1 MNLEIFSKRLKEL
14 MEMEGES
21 IRSLSIK
28 MGVDRTSI
36 RYWLKGIYFPKYD
49 ALIKL
54 SAFFN
59 VSVDYLVGLEEN
71 MDSAASFKDCE
82 EISAAEISEKF
93 VKKLGAYMTEKNL
106 TIYAMS
112 KELDIDQKAFT
123 KWLRNGSMPS
133 VVALIKLAR
142 LMHVPIHTLLG
153 RE

>member
-1 MNLEIFSKRLKEL
+1 MNLEIFSKRLKEQ

-28 MGVDRTSI
+28 IGVDRTSI
-36 RYWLKGIYFPKYD
+36 RYWLKGIFFPKLE

-59 VSVDYLVGLEEN
+59 VSIDYLVGLEEN
-71 MDSAASFKDCE
+71 MDSADSFKECK
-82 EISAAEISEKF
+82 EISLAAISEKF
-93 VKKLGAYMTEKNL
+93 VKQLCAYMTEKNL

-123 KWLRNGSMPS
+123 KWLRNGSMPE
-133 VVALIKLAR
+133 VGTLLKLTR
-142 LMHVPIHTLLG
+142 LMKVSMHTLLG
-153 RE
+153 GD

>member
-28 MGVDRTSI
+28 IDVDRTSI

-49 ALIKL
+49 ALIKV

-59 VSVDYLVGLEEN
+59 VSADYLVGLEEN
-71 MDSAASFKDCE
+71 MDSAASFKGSK

-93 VKKLGAYMTEKNL
+93 VKQLSAYMTEKNL

-133 VVALIKLAR
+133 VAVLIKLAR
-142 LMHVPIHTLLG
+142 LMHVPLHTLLG
-153 RE
+153 KE